1 MRGLPGSRNRSD
13 NANAITGTDKLPRY
27 CHQLCSLH
35 KLAIETGVT
44 VKEAEELAGHSTPE
58 LTLNPYGRVREARLK
73 EAVGRRYLSG

>member
-44 VKEAEELAGHSTPE
+44 VKEAEELARHSTPE
-58 LTLNPYGRVREARLK
+58 LTMTPMAALRESRLP
-73 EAVGRRYLSG
+73 